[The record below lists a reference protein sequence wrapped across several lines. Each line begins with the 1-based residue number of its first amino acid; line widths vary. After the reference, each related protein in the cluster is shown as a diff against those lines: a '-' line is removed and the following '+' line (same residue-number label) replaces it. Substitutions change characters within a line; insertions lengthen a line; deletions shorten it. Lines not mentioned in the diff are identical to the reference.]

1 MSTQE
6 EKRFKQWAAALA
18 VYDSVHV
25 VDNKSYWS
33 MRNEAE
39 PWRNVLRAED
49 KLVGQAVMEK
59 PDYDKAMIAAQ
70 SVVEQY
76 FIRIGVY

>member
-1 MSTQE
+1 MATQE

-18 VYDSVHV
+18 VYDSVRV
-25 VDNKSYWS
+25 VNDESYWS
-33 MRNEAE
+33 LRSEAE
-39 PWRNVLRAED
+39 PWRNVLRAKD

-59 PDYDKAMIAAQ
+59 PDYNKAMIAAQ

-76 FIRIGVY
+76 FIRVGVY